1 MANENPSARS
11 PASATTPAPKSS
23 AWDWVWPT
31 LLAIVIVKLFGV
43 VGGLVAFGSYY
54 WLKPKLGTGGA
65 VAAAWV
71 LGVVVALGFLALIR

>member
-54 WLKPKLGTGGA
+54 
-65 VAAAWV
+65 
-71 LGVVVALGFLALIR
+71 